1 MITSC
6 RTHGKPSRDSDATMD
21 SAVPCLS
28 LSSQLQVLGLKEPL
42 VAMSKIHSNSLH
54 RLERGR
60 RRACYHDHN
69 FDRTIDR
76 EIQLKLWIA
85 NHSSPAHFLMH

>member
-6 RTHGKPSRDSDATMD
+6 RTHGKPSRDSDATKD

-54 RLERGR
+54 RLEREGEGV
-60 RRACYHDHN
+60 HV
-69 FDRTIDR
+69 TMI
-76 EIQLKLWIA
+76 IISIA
-85 NHSSPAHFLMH
+85 RSIAKFNSNCG

>member
-6 RTHGKPSRDSDATMD
+6 RTHGKPSRDSDATKD

-42 VAMSKIHSNSLH
+42 VAMSKIHSNSLI
-54 RLERGR
+54 GS
-60 RRACYHDHN
+60 
-69 FDRTIDR
+69 R
-76 EIQLKLWIA
+76 EGEGVHVTMIIISIA
-85 NHSSPAHFLMH
+85 RSIAKFNSNYG

>member
-1 MITSC
+1 MPFSIKPASSTRSEGTS
-6 RTHGKPSRDSDATMD
+6 
-21 SAVPCLS
+21 
-28 LSSQLQVLGLKEPL
+28 SSYVKDTFEQPY
-42 VAMSKIHSNSLH
+42 
-54 RLERGR
+54 RLERGG